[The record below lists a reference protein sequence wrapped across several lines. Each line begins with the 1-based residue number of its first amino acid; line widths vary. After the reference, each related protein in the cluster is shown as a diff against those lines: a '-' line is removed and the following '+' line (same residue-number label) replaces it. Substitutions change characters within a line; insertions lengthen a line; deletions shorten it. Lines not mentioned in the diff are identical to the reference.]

1 LNKKRTKSIITASFL
16 FVFAMVFAL
25 GAGMY
30 KNTVSAERAQ
40 FEAKIPDKNNAP
52 IVLDLAAQGMPKSLV
67 QPGRVQIA
75 NGHGPTGILNNC
87 KADLAVQVVLK
98 GFPGDV
104 ELELAEVEY
113 YEETFKL
120 KDKLKPGES
129 FKMELLAEVPKEY
142 RDQLIAF
149 SGEIQFVDPTDGM
162 VLSSVPVYVV
172 NSEYGDPYKQLD
184 VQKRSGYGNHGGH
197 H

>member
-1 LNKKRTKSIITASFL
+1 
-16 FVFAMVFAL
+16 
-25 GAGMY
+25 
-30 KNTVSAERAQ
+30 
-40 FEAKIPDKNNAP
+40 
-52 IVLDLAAQGMPKSLV
+52 
-67 QPGRVQIA
+67 
-75 NGHGPTGILNNC
+75 
-87 KADLAVQVVLK
+87 
-98 GFPGDV
+98 
-104 ELELAEVEY
+104 VEY

-162 VLSSVPVYVV
+162 LLSSVPVYVV

>member
-1 LNKKRTKSIITASFL
+1 
-16 FVFAMVFAL
+16 
-25 GAGMY
+25 MY
-30 KNTVSAERAQ
+30 KNTVSAEKAQ

-67 QPGRVQIA
+67 QPGMVQIA

-87 KADLAVQVVLK
+87 KADLDVQVVLE

-104 ELELAEVEY
+104 ELTLSEVEY
-113 YEETFKL
+113 DENTFKL

-129 FKMELLAEVPKEY
+129 FKMELLAEIPKEL
-142 RDQLIAF
+142 RKKPVAF
-149 SGEIQFVDPTDGM
+149 SGEIQFIDPKDGM
-162 VLSSVPVYVV
+162 LLSSVPVHVV
-172 NSEYGDPYKQLD
+172 NSEYGDPYKQLN
-184 VQKRSGYGNHGGH
+184 VQKSSGYGNHGGH